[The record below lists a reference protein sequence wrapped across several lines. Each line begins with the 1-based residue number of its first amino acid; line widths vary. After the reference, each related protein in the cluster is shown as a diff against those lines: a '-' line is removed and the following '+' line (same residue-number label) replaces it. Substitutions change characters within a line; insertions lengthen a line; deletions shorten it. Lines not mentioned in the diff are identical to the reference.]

1 MSLGNMANRFKKNY
15 NKQNEDQQE
24 VIDLNPRFYNSIG
37 KNAKLEKTGRPT
49 ELTEDIIDTVV
60 MALRSG
66 AYIETAMNFVGVDRA
81 RFYDWNKKAIEEL
94 KARDEALDL
103 GKERMPKHDL
113 YVEFHNAI
121 KKAMAESELLMLQII
136 TNAANSG
143 NWMAAA
149 WRLERKHP
157 DRYGINSL
165 RISSGDSDIS
175 NSKVEIQI
183 VDQSDNKRLDE
194 MEKAII
200 DEIKGS

>member
-1 MSLGNMANRFKKNY
+1 MAKNY
-15 NKQNEDQQE
+15 RKHYQNNNEDQQE

-37 KNAKLEKTGRPT
+37 KNAKIEKVGRPT

-66 AYIETAMNFVGVDRA
+66 AYVETAMNFVGVDRA
-81 RFYDWNKKAIEEL
+81 RFYDWNKKAMEEI
-94 KARDEALDL
+94 KARDEALES
-103 GKERMPKHDL
+103 GSNRQPKNEL

-121 KKAMAESELLMLQII
+121 KKAMAESELLMLKII
-136 TNAANSG
+136 TDSANSG

-165 RISSGDSDIS
+165 RISSGDTDIGQ
-175 NSKVEIQI
+175 SKVEIQI
-183 VDQSDNKRLDE
+183 VDQSDNKRLED

>member
-1 MSLGNMANRFKKNY
+1 MGNYKKKTFNFT
-15 NKQNEDQQE
+15 EDGNQE

-37 KNAKLEKTGRPT
+37 KNARLEKIGRPT

-81 RFYDWNKKAIEEL
+81 RFYDWNKKAMEEL
-94 KARDEALDL
+94 KERDEALDQGL
-103 GKERMPKHDL
+103 DRPEKMEI
-113 YVEFHNAI
+113 YVQFHNAV
-121 KKAMAESELLMLQII
+121 KKAMAEAELLMLKII
-136 TNAANSG
+136 TDAANKG

-165 RISSGDSDIS
+165 RISTGDSDIGQ
-175 NSKVEIQI
+175 SKVEIQI
-183 VDQSDNKRLDE
+183 TDQSDNKRLED